1 MVLFLF
7 ISLSAAQPCLRLPRP
22 GIPGVGQSLR
32 FSFTTK
38 SVFFP
43 LLEWSCP
50 PPLGSLEEALQGN
63 EQIRLARIWTVAE
76 IFVCGLY
83 VAKPTQKWHAYA
95 HSAHTHTPTDVSNAA
110 TAGNAAFL
118 PTAHCTIHITP
129 DTTSHVS
136 RIKNASSAKQPG
148 PDTGPSLQG
157 SLCSPPLLPTLKP
170 PVGEATCPS
179 PGRGATGNAPSLPTP
194 QGIQSRGSH
203 PASPPG

>member
-118 PTAHCTIHITP
+118 QQHTVLS
-129 DTTSHVS
+129 TSHLIQ
-136 RIKNASSAKQPG
+136 R
-148 PDTGPSLQG
+148 
-157 SLCSPPLLPTLKP
+157 
-170 PVGEATCPS
+170 ATS
-179 PGRGATGNAPSLPTP
+179 
-194 QGIQSRGSH
+194 QE
-203 PASPPG
+203 